1 MAIKVFGILLFMLSS
16 VMTMR
21 AQAVYELVLSNATRT
36 INSPSSG
43 YTQTQ
48 IAEFKRSALLYL
60 KRKTMECDSVT
71 SVSLLDTQA
80 YYLSEY
86 VSLFF
91 KEILKGKRLSEG
103 RKRRK
108 IMIFMEASASNPL
121 FFDAD
126 DDEVL
131 YYVRKSD
138 TITPFSLDTDWE
150 RAYLTVSDEL

>member
-1 MAIKVFGILLFMLSS
+1 
-16 VMTMR
+16 MR

-48 IAEFKRSALLYL
+48 IAQFKRSALLYL
-60 KRKTMECDSVT
+60 KRKTIERDSVT

-91 KEILKGKRLSEG
+91 KEILKAKRLSEG
-103 RKRRK
+103 RRRRK
-108 IMIFMEASASNPL
+108 IMSFMEASASNPL
-121 FFDAD
+121 FFDSD
-126 DDEVL
+126 EDEVL
-131 YYVRKSD
+131 YYVKKGD
-138 TITPFSLDTDWE
+138 AITPFSLDTDWQ
-150 RAYLTVSDEL
+150 RAYMAVSDAL